1 MKKIKSGFDIKTKKY
16 KVKDIYLNVAE
27 VGEGEPLLFI
37 HGWSN
42 SWIGW
47 TLLAKELYPHYKLY
61 MVDLPGFG
69 DSDSLQYYSLEIINK
84 YLSTFIDEHVPDVK
98 AIVAAS
104 SGTFVASYVTLA
116 NDYKFHMI
124 LIGPV
129 LNRYKT
135 KLIKEIYSLLLSFSS
150 NSKLAQKAAEKIIK
164 HPYSAYFI
172 EKYIHAYQF
181 NKEKI
186 DLYSVPGRKKV
197 KGKSYIQLG
206 VAIME
211 YILDEELRNIPNK
224 VLLVIGS
231 ADKYVSRKTAEN
243 FLKISNNPNLSVS
256 IIEEAGH
263 SPSYEQPEK
272 TGEVIREY
280 LSALDIKQK

>member
-1 MKKIKSGFDIKTKKY
+1 MKKKSSEFIIKTSKY

-27 VGEGEPLLFI
+27 VGKGEALIFI

-47 TLLAKELYPHYKLY
+47 TLLAKELAPHYKLY
-61 MVDLPGFG
+61 MLDLPGFG
-69 DSDSLQYYSLEIINK
+69 DSDVLPNYSLEIINE
-84 YLSTFIDEHVPDVK
+84 YVSYFIDKYVPNPR
-98 AIVAAS
+98 AIVGAS
-104 SGTFVASYVTLA
+104 SGTFVASYVALA
-116 NDYKFHMI
+116 NDYKFDII
-124 LIGPV
+124 LIGTI
-129 LNRYKT
+129 LNRRKT
-135 KLIKEIYSLLLSFSS
+135 KLIKDIYAMLLSFSA
-150 NSKLAQKAAEKIIK
+150 NSKLAHQAAEMIIK
-164 HPYSAYFI
+164 NPYSAYFI

-181 NKEKI
+181 NKKKI

-211 YILDEELRNIPNK
+211 YIFDKELEIIPNRT
-224 VLLVIGS
+224 LLIFGS
-231 ADKYVSRKTAEN
+231 DDKYVSKKTADN
-243 FLKISNNPNLSVS
+243 FLKNSNNPNLSVS

-272 TGEVIREY
+272 TGEVIREF
-280 LSALDIKQK
+280 LSALDIKRK